1 MRMIKTVLAVMVGI
15 AVVGGV
21 GTYENTYI
29 RTAKV
34 IEVQIDNLVTFVDST
49 GNNWDYYFKD
59 GTNLEVGDNVKLVM
73 DSMHTDRNIYDD
85 EIRKIVLD
93 K

>member
-1 MRMIKTVLAVMVGI
+1 MIKTVLAVMVGI